1 VPDPLAPIVAP
12 EWLAA
17 RIAEGDD
24 GITVADVRWYLD
36 GRSGL
41 DAYRA
46 GHVPGAVW
54 VDLDR
59 VLADPPSSAAG
70 RHPLPSP
77 ERFATGLGALG
88 IGEGTVVVAYDDQG
102 GMAAG
107 RLVWLLRALGHPA
120 ALLDGDLAAWSEM
133 TGGQLRSGD
142 EARPATT
149 LPVRPWPDALL
160 ASADETARAAARGG
174 AVVLDARAPERY
186 RGEVEPIDARPGH
199 VPGARNA
206 PFAANL
212 DPSGRFRPPD
222 ELRHAFESV
231 GVDFGVDVEGGSEV
245 IVYCGS
251 GVSACHD
258 LLALEAAG
266 LPPGRARLYPGSWSQ
281 WAADPDRP
289 AALGDGT

>member
-1 VPDPLAPIVAP
+1 VPALPPIVPA
-12 EWLAA
+12 EWLAQ
-17 RIAEGDD
+17 RLTDPDEPLV
-24 GITVADVRWYLD
+24 VADVRWYLD

-54 VDLDR
+54 VDLDA
-59 VLADPPSSAAG
+59 VLADPPSAAAG

-77 ERFATGLGALG
+77 QRFAAGLGELG
-88 IGEGTVVVAYDDQG
+88 ITTGTAVVAYDDQG

-107 RLVWLLRALGHPA
+107 RLVWLLRSLGQPA
-120 ALLDGDLAAWSEM
+120 ALLDGGLQAWAEV
-133 TGGQLRSGD
+133 TGGRLRTGD
-142 EARPATT
+142 ETPSATACA
-149 LPVRPWPDALL
+149 VRPWPAERL
-160 ASADETARAAARGG
+160 ASAGDTGRMAAGGG

-206 PFAANL
+206 PFVANL
-212 DPSGRFRPPD
+212 DPASGRFRSGED
-222 ELRHAFESV
+222 LRRSFEAA
-231 GVDFGVDVEGGSEV
+231 GVRFDAGGPEV

-266 LPPGRARLYPGSWSQ
+266 LPPERTRLFAGSWSQ
-281 WAADPDRP
+281 WAADPSR
-289 AALGDGT
+289 AAAKGDEA

>member
-1 VPDPLAPIVAP
+1 V
-12 EWLAA
+12 
-17 RIAEGDD
+17 
-24 GITVADVRWYLD
+24 VADVRWYLD

-46 GHVPGAVW
+46 GHLPGAVR
-54 VDLDR
+54 VDLDA
-59 VLADPPSSAAG
+59 VLADPPSAAAG

-77 ERFATGLGALG
+77 QRFAAGLGDLG
-88 IGEGTVVVAYDDQG
+88 ITTGTAVVAYDDQG

-107 RLVWLLRALGHPA
+107 RLVWLLRSLGQPA
-120 ALLDGDLAAWSEM
+120 ALLDGGLRAWSEV
-133 TGGQLRSGD
+133 TGGRLHTGD
-142 EARPATT
+142 ETPSATT
-149 LPVRPWPDALL
+149 CAVRPWPAESL
-160 ASADETARAAARGG
+160 ASAGEVGRMAASGD

-186 RGEVEPIDARPGH
+186 RGEVEPIDARAGH

-212 DPSGRFRPPD
+212 DPASGRFRSGED
-222 ELRHAFESV
+222 LRRSFEAAGVRFDSV
-231 GVDFGVDVEGGSEV
+231 GPEV

-266 LPPGRARLYPGSWSQ
+266 LPRERTRLYAGSWSQ
-281 WAADPDRP
+281 WAADPSR
-289 AALGDGT
+289 AAATGDDA